1 MKLMRRLCFLILVL
15 GIAGLVLG
23 VAAMREPAMGLS
35 RIGFA
40 ILLAGIGVGL
50 VGFLLFGVLSALV
63 KMVTPPK
70 DAIAKG
76 GLTYRLEFD
85 PKLDFEATPI
95 WVQDQSHCVPPWT
108 PIAAWLW
115 ARTCYHGGTSVME
128 EMNLPYN
135 PTMWMRL
142 LNGGVYYGFS
152 MVEDEEE
159 ARRRE
164 KKFMAWV
171 TPYIDDYEKN
181 WQGVPEREL
190 MAMWERFKK
199 FDVENASNSA
209 LWLHIEDCFNSF
221 YRMWYYHI
229 KWIYI
234 SWCPYIL
241 LESVCKQFAGI
252 DDSDPTFLKLVT
264 GFDNKAF
271 QVDRRMWQLGRR
283 AVELGL
289 GETFLQSEPAEI
301 MARLE
306 ASDSGNKWIDEFRVF
321 LDEDGWRSQRKN
333 DFTGPTWIEDPTP
346 ALQIIVLY
354 LKKGEDFSLD
364 KQRAKA
370 AAEREVAEK
379 EVMEKVPDEMKQYFT
394 KLLRLAQQAGV
405 HSESHIYYCE
415 DYAYSLTRRALLEL
429 GKRYSRAGAF
439 DSPDDIFFFLPE
451 EMLKVLFEPQ
461 SYNLRP
467 MVAERRKQHERW
479 HKKPNPPF
487 LLKDG
492 YTPDQVMPHLARL
505 ANPVFWKAVL
515 GGKRKAGPEIKA
527 DLYGQVGSP
536 GVAEGIA
543 KVILD
548 EAELFKVEEGD
559 ILVAANTGVSWTPVF
574 NLISGAVVDMGGSL
588 AHAAVVGREF
598 GIPVVTNTLF
608 GTQRI
613 KSGQRI
619 RVDGNMGVVYYL
631 DK

>member
-1 MKLMRRLCFLILVL
+1 MKMMRRLCFLILVL
-15 GIAGLVLG
+15 GVVGLGFGIVIMKDPTADL
-23 VAAMREPAMGLS
+23 A
-35 RIGFA
+35 RIGLA
-40 ILLAGIGVGL
+40 ILIAGIGVGL
-50 VGFLLFGVLSALV
+50 VGFLLFGVMTGLI
-63 KMVTPPK
+63 KMVSPPK
-70 DAIAKG
+70 KGIARG

-85 PKLDFEATPI
+85 PKLDFEASPI
-95 WVQDQSHCVPPWT
+95 WVLDASHSVPPWT
-108 PIAAWLW
+108 PLAAWLW
-115 ARTCYHGGTSVME
+115 ARTCYHGGTAVME
-128 EMNLPYN
+128 EMSLPYN

-142 LNGGVYYGFS
+142 INGGVYYGFN

-159 ARRRE
+159 AKERE
-164 KKFMAWV
+164 KKFMAWI
-171 TPYIDDYEKN
+171 TPYIEDYENN
-181 WQGVPEREL
+181 WEGVPEREL

-199 FDVENASNSA
+199 FDVENASNSE
-209 LWLHIEDCFNSF
+209 LWLHIEDLFNSF

-234 SWCPYIL
+234 SWSPYIL
-241 LESVCKQFAGI
+241 LESVCKQYAGI
-252 DDSDPTFLKLVT
+252 DDSDPAFLKLVT

-271 QVDRRMWQLGRR
+271 EIDRKLWQLGRR
-283 AVELGL
+283 AVELGV
-289 GETFLQSEPAEI
+289 GDTFAQYPSNEI
-301 MARLE
+301 MAQLE
-306 ASDSGNKWIDEFRVF
+306 TTQAGKKWIEEFRAF

-346 ALQIIVLY
+346 AIEIINLY
-354 LKKGEDFSLD
+354 LKKGDEFNLD
-364 KQRAKA
+364 KKMEKSR
-370 AAEREVAEK
+370 AEREVTEK
-379 EVMEKVPDEMKQYFT
+379 EMMEKIPEEMKGYFG
-394 KLLRLAQQAGV
+394 KLMRLAQQAGV

-429 GKRYSRAGAF
+429 GRRYTRAGAF
-439 DSPDDIFFFLPE
+439 DAPDDIFFFLPE
-451 EMLKVLFEPQ
+451 EMHKILFSPQ
-461 SYNLRP
+461 SFDMRP
-467 MVAERRKQHERW
+467 LVAERRKEHERW

-492 YTPDQVMPHLARL
+492 YTPDMVMPFLTRL

-536 GVAEGIA
+536 GVAEGFA
-543 KVILD
+543 KVVLD

-559 ILVAANTGVSWTPVF
+559 ILVAANTGISWTPVF
-574 NLISGAVVDMGGSL
+574 NLIKGAVVDMGGSL

-613 KSGQRI
+613 KTGQRL

>member
-1 MKLMRRLCFLILVL
+1 MKLMRRLGFLILLL
-15 GIAGLVLG
+15 GVAGIVLG
-23 VAAMREPAMGLS
+23 VIFLNKPAEGS
-35 RIGFA
+35 SSIGFA
-40 ILLAGIGVGL
+40 ILLSGVGVGL
-50 VGFLLFGVLSALV
+50 VGFLLFGVLHALV
-63 KMVTPPK
+63 KMVSPPK
-70 DAIAKG
+70 KGIARG
-76 GLTYRLEFD
+76 GLSYRLEFD

-95 WVQDQSHCVPPWT
+95 WVLDASHCVPPWT
-108 PIAAWLW
+108 PLATWLW
-115 ARTCYHGGTSVME
+115 ARTCYHGGTTVMQ

-135 PTMWMRL
+135 PAMWMRAI
-142 LNGGVYYGFS
+142 NGGVYYGFPII
-152 MVEDEEE
+152 EDEEE
-159 ARRRE
+159 AKERE

-171 TPYIDDYEKN
+171 TPYIEDYENN
-181 WQGVPEREL
+181 WEGVPEKEL

-199 FDVENASNSA
+199 FDVENATNSA
-209 LWLHIEDCFNSF
+209 LWLHIEELLFSF
-221 YRMWYYHI
+221 YKMWYYHI

-234 SWCPYIL
+234 SWSPYIL

-271 QVDRRMWQLGRR
+271 QIDRKMWKLGRR
-283 AVELGL
+283 AVDLGL
-289 GETFLQSEPAEI
+289 GDLFAQHSSSEI
-301 MARLE
+301 MSQLLTSE
-306 ASDSGNKWIDEFRVF
+306 AGKEWIGEFSEF

-346 ALQIIVLY
+346 ALDIIKLY
-354 LKKGEDFSLD
+354 LDQGEEFNLD
-364 KQRAKA
+364 KKMEKA
-370 AAEREVAEK
+370 RGEREVVEK
-379 EVMEKVPDEMKQYFT
+379 EIMEKIPDEMQEYFT

-429 GKRYSRAGAF
+429 GRRYTSAGTLS
-439 DSPDDIFFFLPE
+439 SPDDIFFFLPE

-461 SYNLRP
+461 NFDLKP
-467 MVAERRKQHERW
+467 VAAERKKEHERW

-492 YTPDQVMPHLARL
+492 YTPDMVMPHLTRL

-515 GGKRKAGPEIKA
+515 GGQRKAGPDIKA

-559 ILVAANTGVSWTPVF
+559 ILIAANTGISWTPVF
-574 NLISGAVVDMGGSL
+574 NLIKGAVVDMGGSL

-613 KSGQRI
+613 KTGQRI

>member
-1 MKLMRRLCFLILVL
+1 MKLMRRLGFLILILGVAGIVL
-15 GIAGLVLG
+15 GIVL
-23 VAAMREPAMGLS
+23 MKEPAAGVS
-35 RIGFA
+35 RVGFA
-40 ILLAGIGVGL
+40 ILLSGIGVGL

-63 KMVTPPK
+63 KMVSPPK
-70 DAIAKG
+70 KGIAKG

-95 WVQDQSHCVPPWT
+95 WVMDASHCVPPWT
-108 PIAAWLW
+108 PLAAWLW
-115 ARTCYHGGTSVME
+115 ARTCYHGGTAVME
-128 EMNLPYN
+128 EMSLPYN

-142 LNGGVYYGFS
+142 INGSVYYGFS
-152 MVEDEEE
+152 TVEDEEE

-164 KKFMAWV
+164 KKFMAWM
-171 TPYIDDYEKN
+171 TPYIEDYEKN
-181 WQGVPEREL
+181 WEGVPEREL

-199 FDVENASNSA
+199 FDVQNASNFD

-234 SWCPYIL
+234 SWSPYIL
-241 LESVCKQFAGI
+241 LENVCKQFAGI
-252 DDSDPTFLKLVT
+252 DDSHPAFLKLVT

-289 GETFLQSEPAEI
+289 RETFLQGPSKDVIPQ
-301 MARLE
+301 LE
-306 ASDSGNKWIDEFRVF
+306 TTEAGNKWLKEFREF
-321 LDEDGWRSQRKN
+321 LYEDGWRSQRKN

-346 ALQIIVLY
+346 AIEIINLY
-354 LKKGEDFSLD
+354 LKKSDEFSLD
-364 KQRAKA
+364 KQREKA

-379 EVMEKVPDEMKQYFT
+379 EMLEKIPDEMKEYFV
-394 KLLRLAQQAGV
+394 KLLRIAQQAGV

-429 GKRYSRAGAF
+429 GKRYTRAGAF

-451 EMLKVLFEPQ
+451 EMHKILYEPQ
-461 SYNLRP
+461 SYDMRP
-467 MVAERRKQHERW
+467 MVAERRKEHERW

-492 YTPDQVMPHLARL
+492 YTPDQVMPHLTRL

-515 GGKRKAGPEIKA
+515 GGQRKAGPEIKA

-559 ILVAANTGVSWTPVF
+559 ILVAANTGISWTPVF
-574 NLISGAVVDMGGSL
+574 NLIQGAVVDMGGSL

-613 KSGQRI
+613 KTGQRI
-619 RVDGNMGVVYYL
+619 RVDGNMGVIYYL

>member
-1 MKLMRRLCFLILVL
+1 MKLMRGLGFLILILGLAGAGL
-15 GIAGLVLG
+15 GI
-23 VAAMREPAMGLS
+23 AAMREPGEGFS
-35 RIGFA
+35 SIHFA
-40 ILLAGIGVGL
+40 IFLSGIGVGL
-50 VGFLLFGVLSALV
+50 VGFLLFGVLNALV
-63 KMVTPPK
+63 KMVSPPK
-70 DAIAKG
+70 KGIAKG

-95 WVQDQSHCVPPWT
+95 WVLDASHSVPPWT
-108 PIAAWLW
+108 PLAAWLW
-115 ARTCYHGGTSVME
+115 ARTCYHGGTAVME
-128 EMNLPYN
+128 EMSLPYN

-152 MVEDEEE
+152 IVEDEEE
-159 ARRRE
+159 ARKRE
-164 KKFMAWV
+164 KKFMAWM
-171 TPYIDDYEKN
+171 TPYIEDYENN
-181 WQGVPEREL
+181 WAGVPEKEL
-190 MAMWERFKK
+190 MAIWNRLKA
-199 FDVENASNSA
+199 FDVENASNFE
-209 LWLHIEDCFNSF
+209 LWLHIEDCFHSF
-221 YRMWYYHI
+221 YRMWYIHI

-234 SWCPYIL
+234 SWSPYIL

-252 DDSDPTFLKLVT
+252 DDSDPAFLKLVT

-289 GETFLQSEPAEI
+289 GEIFLNTNSREVIPK
-301 MARLE
+301 LE
-306 ASDSGNKWIDEFRVF
+306 TSDSGKKWLDEFQEF
-321 LDEDGWRSQRKN
+321 LYEDGWRSQRKN
-333 DFTGPTWIEDPTP
+333 DFTGPTWIEEPTP
-346 ALQIIVLY
+346 AIEIITLY
-354 LKKGEDFSLD
+354 LRKGEEFSLD
-364 KQRAKA
+364 KQREKA
-370 AAEREVAEK
+370 AAEREKAEK
-379 EVMEKVPDEMKQYFT
+379 EVLEKIPEEMRDYFI
-394 KLLRLAQQAGV
+394 KILRIAQQAGV

-429 GKRYSRAGAF
+429 GKRYSRAGAI

-451 EMLKVLFEPQ
+451 EMHKVLYEPQ
-461 SYNLRP
+461 SFNLRP
-467 MVAERRKQHERW
+467 MVAERRKEYERW

-492 YTPDQVMPHLARL
+492 YTPDQVMPHLTRL

-548 EAELFKVEEGD
+548 EEELFKVEEGD
-559 ILVAANTGVSWTPVF
+559 ILVAANTGISWTPVF
-574 NLISGAVVDMGGSL
+574 NLIRGAVVDMGGSL

-613 KSGQRI
+613 KTGQRI